1 MMYGN
6 SLCYQYSITPEK
18 NALAY
23 TFLSFITNDSN
34 DSLSVTTH
42 LQVQVTYKRP
52 KKMFFSGTGKTVTG
66 VHIAYWFAE
75 QNKTKKSLKLLK
87 KETSETEC
95 DGAHKSPPQVI
106 YCGPSNKSVDVV
118 TGGL

>member
-34 DSLSVTTH
+34 YSLSVTAH

-52 KKMFFSGTGKTVTG
+52 KKLFFSGTGKTVTG

-75 QNKTKKSLKLLK
+75 QNKTKKSK
-87 KETSETEC
+87 KK
-95 DGAHKSPPQVI
+95 KSPPQVI